1 MPVLYG
7 LLAVW
12 PVVVTVAL
20 VLLWVKVADPRTGA
34 EIARLRAEVARLAR
48 ELEQMRR
55 TPAREGP
62 PTAAR
67 APEPPERAPVAP
79 AEPRIPIPSPVMKP
93 SPTTPFPSVPHEPPR
108 QPESKWQPSFELES
122 LIGGNWLLKI
132 GVLAIVLGTVYFIKY
147 AFESRWIGNTGR
159 VIIGAF
165 TGLAFVGA
173 GELFHRRG
181 YLRYGPSIAAGGI
194 CILYLSVY
202 AAFNFYTL
210 IGNAPALVLMTL
222 ITASGALLS
231 ARYPSKTLAVLSLL
245 GGIMTPYW
253 LSTGQ
258 NNQVGLLTYLLILD
272 LGMGVLARTKNWDF
286 LNWVSLA
293 GTVSLFAAWASR
305 FYTTAASGVTEW
317 YLALFGVLY
326 ISLPVSATPGPA
338 TGRVRSPLPAVA
350 VVLFFFASEANL
362 QHNAAWYWV
371 FIALFAALAAAWT
384 LWRRDRLAVNGAFL
398 LIVIGVAVWFP
409 EHYHHRDAYT
419 VALFATVAFA
429 IFVAQQ
435 VVGSR
440 WSSTP
445 AGYVDIYVTLS
456 TALGYF
462 GVMYSVLRPLFPDS
476 MGLMAVALSVLYL
489 VLVQVAR
496 APISH
501 ALLGTSLSFLTTA
514 IPIQFDSS
522 WITVGWSAEAVVLCW
537 IGFEGRSP
545 RLRQASLAVLA
556 LSLVRLL
563 NWDMLLPLPRYVFA
577 LNRRALAF
585 GAVIVAFY
593 VVAWFYRRHRD
604 ALGIWEHQVRTVL
617 LVMASAIT
625 VLLISIENW
634 AYFTEQLRAG
644 GPGSDAFATRSSRQ
658 MFLSVFWGGYSI
670 AAVSFGIS
678 RRYRPIR
685 LFGIALFFLAIFKVF
700 TIDIWLLQR
709 LYRIVS
715 VISLGCL
722 LLAVAFLYQRFS
734 RSVTGSR

>member
-1 MPVLYG
+1 MAVLYG

-12 PVVVTVAL
+12 PVVVTAAL
-20 VLLWVKVADPRTGA
+20 VLLWVKVSDPRTGT
-34 EIARLRAEVARLAR
+34 EIEHLRAEVARLAR

-55 TPAREGP
+55 TLPRAATPAASEATEINRRP
-62 PTAAR
+62 PVTT
-67 APEPPERAPVAP
+67 
-79 AEPRIPIPSPVMKP
+79 AEPVIAIQPEISEPDR
-93 SPTTPFPSVPHEPPR
+93 TTPFPRAPHNPPGP
-108 QPESKWQPSFELES
+108 PESKWRPPVELES

-132 GVLAIVLGTVYFIKY
+132 GVLAIVLGAVYFIKY
-147 AFESRWIGNTGR
+147 AFENRWIGNTGR
-159 VIIGAF
+159 VLIGA
-165 TGLAFVGA
+165 LAGMVFVAA

-181 YLRYGPSIAAGGI
+181 YQRYGPSVAAGGI

-210 IGNAPALVLMTL
+210 IGNAPALVLMAL

-272 LGMGVLARTKNWDF
+272 LGMGVLARRKNWDF
-286 LNWVSLA
+286 LNWVSLT
-293 GTVSLFAAWASR
+293 GTVLLFAAWASR
-305 FYTTAASGVTEW
+305 FYTTAAFGVTEL
-317 YLALFGVLY
+317 YLVLFAVSY
-326 ISLPVSATPGPA
+326 VSLPVSPPVA
-338 TGRVRSPLPAVA
+338 GRVRSPLTAVA

-371 FIALFAALAAAWT
+371 FIALFAALGAAWT
-384 LWRRDRLAVNGAFL
+384 LWRRDRMAVNAAFL

-409 EHYHHRDAYT
+409 EHYHDRDAYT

-429 IFVAQQ
+429 IFLAQQ
-435 VVGSR
+435 VAGSR

-445 AGYVDIYVTLS
+445 AGPADVFVTLS
-456 TALGYF
+456 TAFSYL
-462 GVMYSVLRPLFPDS
+462 GVMYGVLRPLFPDS

-489 VLVQVAR
+489 ALLRLAQ

-501 ALLGTSLSFLTTA
+501 ALLGTSLSFLTIA
-514 IPIQFDSS
+514 IPLQFDSS
-522 WITVGWSAEAVVLCW
+522 WITVGWAAEAVVLCW
-537 IGFEGRSP
+537 IGFAGRSP
-545 RLRQASLAVLA
+545 RLRQAGLAVLA
-556 LSLVRLL
+556 LSLARLL
-563 NWDMLLPLPRYVFA
+563 GWDMLLPLPRYVFA

-585 GAVIVAFY
+585 GAVIAAFY
-593 VVAWFYRRHRD
+593 LLAWFYRRHRD
-604 ALGIWEHQVRTVL
+604 AWGMWERQVRTTL

-634 AYFTEQLRAG
+634 AYFAEQIRA
-644 GPGSDAFATRSSRQ
+644 GPGSDASATRSSRQ
-658 MFLSVFWGGYSI
+658 MFLSVLWGGYSI
-670 AAVSFGIS
+670 AAVSFGIY

-709 LYRIVS
+709 LYRIAS
-715 VISLGCL
+715 VVSLGCL

-734 RSVTGSR
+734 RSATGE